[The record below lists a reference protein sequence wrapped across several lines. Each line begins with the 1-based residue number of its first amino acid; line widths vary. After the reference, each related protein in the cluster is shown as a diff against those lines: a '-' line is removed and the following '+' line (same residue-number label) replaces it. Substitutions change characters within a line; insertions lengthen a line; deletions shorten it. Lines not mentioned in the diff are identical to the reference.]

1 MTKATETKECKIR
14 REERS
19 DIYNWREGGRDGV
32 EGHRGVKEDKRE
44 MGSLEWE
51 ISKGVKRIRV
61 AGVKGGSW
69 RNMYTIDGGVMRR
82 DIT

>member
-32 EGHRGVKEDKRE
+32 EGHRGVK
-44 MGSLEWE
+44 G
-51 ISKGVKRIRV
+51 IKGKWGLWNGKLVKE
-61 AGVKGGSW
+61 
-69 RNMYTIDGGVMRR
+69 
-82 DIT
+82 